1 MKNERSF
8 NVSDEIC
15 INGVESSKM
24 ADALRILAAEAV
36 ENAKSGHPGMPMGM
50 AEIAVALW
58 SSKLKHNP
66 LDPNWIN
73 RDRFVLS
80 NGHGSMLIY
89 SLLYLTG
96 YDLDIEDI
104 KKFRKLGSKTPGHPE
119 VDVTPGIETT
129 TGPLGQGI
137 ANGVGMALSEKLLA
151 SEFNRPGFPII
162 DHFTYVFLGDGCLME
177 GLSHEVCSLAG
188 VMKLSKLICFYDSNG
203 ISIDGQ
209 IDPWFDEDVKK
220 RFEAYGWNVIG
231 PLDGHNVNDLLVG
244 LNEAIDNHNSRDE
257 SKFAPT
263 LIICKTLIGK
273 GSPSKEGTAKAHGEA
288 LGIEEIR
295 AFKTSLSWGDKPF
308 EIPDEILTAWNA
320 HTIGQA
326 RQDAWDHLFE
336 SYATEYPQKS
346 QRLINRLACK
356 VDKLKLDKE
365 VFILINQFLKK
376 PIAMATRKASQKV
389 LNFLGP
395 RFDFLLGGSADL
407 TSSNLTQ
414 WVGAEPVRLIG
425 SGKTISGRH
434 INFGVREFGMFSI
447 CNGIA
452 LHGGFVP
459 YNGTF
464 LTFSDYGRNAI
475 RMAAMMKKRVIF
487 IFTHDS
493 VGLGEDGPTHQA
505 VEHISSLRLIP
516 NLNVWRP
523 CDPIETAIA
532 WREAILFESGPTALL
547 LSRQS
552 LEPFVKRIK
561 DANKISKGA
570 YVLSEVNLPQIILVA
585 TGSEVGLAM
594 KSAGRLTDFGI
605 RTRVVSIPSTSVFDK
620 QTLQYKESV
629 LPADIPKVVIEAGV
643 TDYWWKY
650 RPQAVLGIDKFGESA
665 PAGDVFEHF
674 GFTVSTVIKTVSAV
688 TGITINLKEVS

>member
-1 MKNERSF
+1 MEKEQSF
-8 NVSDEIC
+8 KISGQHC
-15 INGVESSKM
+15 INGVESSKL
-24 ADALRILAAEAV
+24 ANVLRVLAAEAV

-58 SSKLKHNP
+58 TSKLKHNP
-66 LDPNWIN
+66 LDPKWIN

-89 SLLYLTG
+89 SLLFLTG
-96 YDLDIEDI
+96 YDLTINDL

-137 ANGVGMALSEKLLA
+137 ANGVGMALAEKLLA
-151 SEFNRPGFPII
+151 SEFNRPGFPVV

-188 VMKLSKLICFYDSNG
+188 VLKLSKLICFYDSNG

-209 IDPWFDEDVKK
+209 VDPWFDEDISK

-231 PLDGHNVNDLLVG
+231 PLDGHNVAAISTALND
-244 LNEAIDNHNSRDE
+244 AISYHNSRD
-257 SKFAPT
+257 KKKLAPT
-263 LIICKTLIGK
+263 LIICKTIIGK
-273 GSPSKEGTAKAHGEA
+273 GVSSKEGTAKVHGEA
-288 LGIEEIR
+288 LGTDAIKDL
-295 AFKTSLSWGDKPF
+295 KTSLNWSETSFDV
-308 EIPDEILTAWNA
+308 PDEILNAWNA
-320 HTIGQA
+320 HTLGKA
-326 RQDAWDHLFE
+326 RQDAWNHLFE
-336 SYATEYPQKS
+336 SYKLEYPQKA
-346 QRLINRLACK
+346 QRLKDRVSGK
-356 VDKLKLDKE
+356 VDVDKIDE
-365 VFILINQFLKK
+365 QLSLLINKFLKN
-376 PIAMATRKASQKV
+376 PLTIASRKASQKV

-395 RFDFLLGGSADL
+395 RFDYLLGGSADL
-407 TSSNLTQ
+407 TGSNLTQ
-414 WVGAEPVRLIG
+414 WEGAEPVRLIG
-425 SGKTISGRH
+425 TGNLITGRH

-447 CNGIA
+447 CNGIT
-452 LHGGFVP
+452 LHGGFIP

-475 RMAAMMKKRVIF
+475 RMAAMMRKRVIF
-487 IFTHDS
+487 VFTHDS

-532 WREAILFESGPTALL
+532 WREAIVRESGPTALL

-552 LEPFVKRIK
+552 LDPAVK
-561 DANKISKGA
+561 KIDTVKKIGKGA
-570 YVLSEVNLPQIILVA
+570 YILIEVKNPQVILMA

-594 KSAGRLTDFGI
+594 KSATILSKHGI
-605 RTRVVSIPSTSVFDK
+605 RVRVVSIPSTSVFDK
-620 QTLQYKESV
+620 QDKKYKKSV
-629 LPADIPKVVIEAGV
+629 LPEGIPKVVIEAGV
-643 TDYWWKY
+643 TDFWWKY
-650 RPQAVLGIDKFGESA
+650 KPLAVLGIDEFGESA

-674 GFTVSTVIKTVSAV
+674 GFTVQTVIETVSAV
-688 TGITINLKEVS
+688 TGISIKIKGVN